1 MHDALRSYI
10 FTKLHHRIKN
20 YIMHVYFPLFLTEK
34 NNQCIYI
41 TLAIPAWGEFV
52 SESAAINPIHVCHAM
67 TLICTS
73 QLDVGRV
80 AGVGAD
86 WLRES
91 PSGAS
96 LPAERRKAHARRADN
111 KVMIG
116 MAVTSPWSVAYLIG
130 HHSDRYLRPG
140 HCLSSYRIA
149 YCQRPIGVVKWE
161 GGCVTWW
168 PYDGCTLLG
177 YSSCS
182 SGAFGWS
189 ALRTSDR
196 RKGQEGLAGNVEIA
210 RGMPR
215 SNQAHAC
222 PARVMEKQ

>member
-1 MHDALRSYI
+1 
-10 FTKLHHRIKN
+10 
-20 YIMHVYFPLFLTEK
+20 
-34 NNQCIYI
+34 
-41 TLAIPAWGEFV
+41 
-52 SESAAINPIHVCHAM
+52 M

-73 QLDVGRV
+73 ELDVGRV

-161 GGCVTWW
+161 GGGGDFV
-168 PYDGCTLLG
+168 
-177 YSSCS
+177 
-182 SGAFGWS
+182 
-189 ALRTSDR
+189 ALRRMHLVRLFIMFIRGLWVVSFTYVR
-196 RKGQEGLAGNVEIA
+196 QEKGSGGTG
-210 RGMPR
+210 R
-215 SNQAHAC
+215 
-222 PARVMEKQ
+222 